1 MSMDLF
7 SVVAEPNR
15 RAILAALRGGDR
27 SVGELVDELSLSQPM
42 VSKHLGVLRT
52 HRFVDSRSRA
62 QQRLYRLRPDR
73 FQELDEWLEPYRAV
87 WASRLDAL
95 EARLDRMEDE

>member
-1 MSMDLF
+1 MNLF
-7 SVVAEPNR
+7 MVIAEPNR
-15 RAILAALRGGDR
+15 QAILAALLNGDR

-52 HRFVDSRSRA
+52 HQFVESRARA

-73 FQELDEWLEPYRAV
+73 FHELDEWLEPFRAL

-95 EARLDRMEDE
+95 EAHLDRMEDK

>member
-1 MSMDLF
+1 MDLF

-15 RAILAALRGGDR
+15 RALLAALRDGDR
-27 SVGELVDELSLSQPM
+27 SVGALVDELSLSQPM
-42 VSKHLGVLRT
+42 VSKHLGVLRA
-52 HRFVDSRSRA
+52 HRFVESRARA

-73 FQELDEWLEPYRAV
+73 FHELDEWLEPYRAV